1 MQKNSAMYEE
11 EQFYA
16 YEQPLP
22 IEQVNKRDYAQVHR
36 SLPMMMRFQNTIY
49 EDYFVYDYVTNE
61 ICMYSSPVVRI
72 LNDSEQIKAHI
83 HTIAPLSQSVVLEL
97 RKKRQKQME
106 LFASFS
112 QEEKYDTCFLIM
124 VESIPQKN
132 SIYEGSIVRSTP
144 LLLSKDGRI
153 AMELFLVGAVNARY
167 VAGKAG
173 IVMMLSKGRKAF
185 VYKKSQERW
194 VSYNLEYSMTDLQ
207 IMIKLSHGLSAE
219 SVAKDLCMSVHTV
232 RDHIKKL
239 YARFYVNS
247 TIELITVVHQ
257 LQLF

>member
-1 MQKNSAMYEE
+1 
-11 EQFYA
+11 
-16 YEQPLP
+16 
-22 IEQVNKRDYAQVHR
+22 
-36 SLPMMMRFQNTIY
+36 
-49 EDYFVYDYVTNE
+49 
-61 ICMYSSPVVRI
+61 
-72 LNDSEQIKAHI
+72 
-83 HTIAPLSQSVVLEL
+83 
-97 RKKRQKQME
+97 
-106 LFASFS
+106 
-112 QEEKYDTCFLIM
+112 
-124 VESIPQKN
+124 
-132 SIYEGSIVRSTP
+132 
-144 LLLSKDGRI
+144 
-153 AMELFLVGAVNARY
+153 
-167 VAGKAG
+167 
-173 IVMMLSKGRKAF
+173 MMLSKGRKAF